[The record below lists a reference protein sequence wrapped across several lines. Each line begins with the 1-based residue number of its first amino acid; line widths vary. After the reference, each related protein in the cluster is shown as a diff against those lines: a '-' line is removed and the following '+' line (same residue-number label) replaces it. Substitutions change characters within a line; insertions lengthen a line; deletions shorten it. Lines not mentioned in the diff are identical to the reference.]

1 MPAGSRQTARRRV
14 GCEEIVGQL
23 FAGDLVGPVGAGI
36 EASQRHLDIRE
47 ILFDRVEIQ
56 RKIGPR
62 IDAVTHRPDRNR
74 ASTDMTYCSAVAQV
88 RLEHITKS
96 FGSGEEAV
104 NAVDDVT
111 IDIED
116 HDFMILLG
124 PSGCG
129 KSTLLRMVA
138 GLETP
143 TSGDIYI
150 GDVRVNDIEPKM
162 RDVAMVFQSYALYPH
177 KTVQANIEFPLKVRG
192 ASKTDRAAQAKTAAD
207 ALGLGPY
214 LDRKPGQLSGGQR
227 QRVAL
232 ARAIVRQPAVFCM
245 DEPLSNLDAKLR
257 GETRAELV
265 DLHRRLDAT
274 IIYVT
279 HDQIEAMTM
288 GTRVAVM
295 NLGHLQQIDT
305 PQQVYARPETVFVAR
320 FIGTPPMNVM
330 PAGLFERSDALV
342 GVRPEHLRITAEGGL
357 PSTVRMVE
365 QLGHET
371 LLVCD
376 AAGTRIVVRQD
387 AEAAVPAIGAEIRLD
402 AAEAYRHRFD
412 PLTERRIDS

>member
-1 MPAGSRQTARRRV
+1 MA
-14 GCEEIVGQL
+14 
-23 FAGDLVGPVGAGI
+23 
-36 EASQRHLDIRE
+36 
-47 ILFDRVEIQ
+47 
-56 RKIGPR
+56 
-62 IDAVTHRPDRNR
+62 
-74 ASTDMTYCSAVAQV
+74 YCSDVAQV
-88 RLEHITKS
+88 RLEHITKT
-96 FGSGEEAV
+96 FGSGADAV

-111 IDIED
+111 INIED

-138 GLETP
+138 GLESP
-143 TSGDIYI
+143 TVGDIYI

-192 ASKTDRAAQAKTAAD
+192 VSKPDRASQAKSAAD
-207 ALGLGPY
+207 ALGLGAY
-214 LDRKPGQLSGGQR
+214 VDRKPGQLSGGQR

-274 IIYVT
+274 ILYVT

-305 PQQVYARPETVFVAR
+305 PQQVYAKPETVFVAR

-330 PAGLFERSDALV
+330 PVGLFERSDFLV
-342 GVRPEHLRITAEGGL
+342 GVRPEHLRLTADGGL
-357 PSTVRMVE
+357 PATVRMVE

-371 LLVCD
+371 LLICD

-387 AEAAVPAIGAEIRLD
+387 AEADVPSIGAEVRLD
-402 AAEAYRHRFD
+402 AAEGYRHRFD
-412 PLTERRIDS
+412 PLTERRIDA

>member
-1 MPAGSRQTARRRV
+1 MA
-14 GCEEIVGQL
+14 E
-23 FAGDLVGPVGAGI
+23 
-36 EASQRHLDIRE
+36 
-47 ILFDRVEIQ
+47 
-56 RKIGPR
+56 
-62 IDAVTHRPDRNR
+62 
-74 ASTDMTYCSAVAQV
+74 V
-88 RLEHITKS
+88 RLEHITKI
-96 FGSGEEAV
+96 FGDGTEAV
-104 NAVDDVT
+104 TAVDDVT
-111 IDIED
+111 IEIAD

-143 TSGDIYI
+143 TSGDIFI
-150 GDVRVNDIEPKM
+150 GTRKVNDIAPKL

-177 KTVQANIEFPLKVRG
+177 KTVRANIEFPLKVRG
-192 ASKTDRAAQAKTAAD
+192 ESKPERGSKAMSAAQS
-207 ALGLGPY
+207 LGLGEY

-274 IIYVT
+274 ILYVT
-279 HDQIEAMTM
+279 HDQVEAMTM
-288 GTRVAVM
+288 GTHVAVM
-295 NLGHLQQIDT
+295 NRGQLQQIGT

-330 PAGLFERSDALV
+330 PPGLFERSEVLV
-342 GVRPEHLRITAEGGL
+342 GVRPEHLELSSNGGL
-357 PSTVRMVE
+357 PVTVRMVE

-371 LLVCD
+371 LLICD
-376 AAGTRIVVRQD
+376 SSGTRVVVRQD
-387 AEAAVPAIGAEIRLD
+387 AEASVPSIGAELKVD
-402 AAEAYRHRFD
+402 ASEAHRHRFD
-412 PLTERRIDS
+412 PTTERRVDA

>member
-1 MPAGSRQTARRRV
+1 
-14 GCEEIVGQL
+14 
-23 FAGDLVGPVGAGI
+23 
-36 EASQRHLDIRE
+36 
-47 ILFDRVEIQ
+47 
-56 RKIGPR
+56 
-62 IDAVTHRPDRNR
+62 
-74 ASTDMTYCSAVAQV
+74 MTYCSGVAQV
-88 RLEHITKS
+88 RLEHVTKS
-96 FGSGEEAV
+96 FGEGEKATT
-104 NAVDDVT
+104 AVDDVS
-111 IDIED
+111 IVVED
-116 HDFMILLG
+116 RDFMILLG

-143 TSGDIYI
+143 TLGEIYI
-150 GDVRVNDIEPKM
+150 GDVKVNNIEPKM

-177 KTVQANIEFPLKVRG
+177 KTAQANIEFPLKVRG
-192 ASKTDRAAQAKTAAD
+192 ASKVDRAAKAKTAAE
-207 ALGLGPY
+207 ALGLTEY

-274 IIYVT
+274 ILYVT
-279 HDQIEAMTM
+279 HDQVEAMTM

-295 NLGHLQQIDT
+295 SRGHLQQIGT
-305 PQQVYARPETVFVAR
+305 PHEVYAKPETVFVAT

-330 PAGLFERSDALV
+330 PAGLFERSEALV
-342 GVRPEHLRITAEGGL
+342 GVRAEHLELSANGGV
-357 PSTVRMVE
+357 PATVRMVE

-371 LLVCD
+371 LVICD

-387 AEAAVPAIGAEIRLD
+387 AEAPVPEIGEDVNLTAP
-402 AAEAYRHRFD
+402 EAYRHRFD
-412 PLTERRIDS
+412 PATERRITE

>member
-1 MPAGSRQTARRRV
+1 
-14 GCEEIVGQL
+14 
-23 FAGDLVGPVGAGI
+23 
-36 EASQRHLDIRE
+36 
-47 ILFDRVEIQ
+47 
-56 RKIGPR
+56 
-62 IDAVTHRPDRNR
+62 
-74 ASTDMTYCSAVAQV
+74 MTYCSAVAQV

-96 FGSGEEAV
+96 FGSGDDSV

-111 IDIED
+111 IDIEN

-192 ASKTDRAAQAKTAAD
+192 ASKADRAMQAKTAAD

-265 DLHRRLDAT
+265 DLHRRLEAT
-274 IIYVT
+274 ILYVT

-305 PQQVYARPETVFVAR
+305 PQQVYAKPATVFVAR

-330 PAGLFERSDALV
+330 PVGLFENSEVLV
-342 GVRPEHLRITAEGGL
+342 GVRPEHLRLTTDGGVAAN
-357 PSTVRMVE
+357 VRMVE

-371 LLVCD
+371 LLICD

-387 AEAAVPAIGAEIRLD
+387 AEAAVPEIGDEVHLD
-402 AAEAYRHRFD
+402 AADAYRHRFD
-412 PLTERRIDS
+412 PLTEQRIDA

>member
-1 MPAGSRQTARRRV
+1 MA
-14 GCEEIVGQL
+14 
-23 FAGDLVGPVGAGI
+23 
-36 EASQRHLDIRE
+36 
-47 ILFDRVEIQ
+47 
-56 RKIGPR
+56 
-62 IDAVTHRPDRNR
+62 
-74 ASTDMTYCSAVAQV
+74 YCSGVAQV

-96 FGSGEEAV
+96 FGEGTDAV
-104 NAVDDVT
+104 KAVDDVS

-143 TSGDIYI
+143 TSGDIFI
-150 GDVRVNDIEPKM
+150 GDVKVNDIEPKL
-162 RDVAMVFQSYALYPH
+162 RDVAMVFQSYALYPQ
-177 KTVQANIEFPLKVRG
+177 KTAQANIEFPLKVRG
-192 ASKTDRAAQAKTAAD
+192 VSKADRAATAKAAAD
-207 ALGLGPY
+207 SLGLGEY

-274 IIYVT
+274 ILYVT

-295 NLGHLQQIDT
+295 SRGHLQQIGT
-305 PQQVYARPETVFVAR
+305 PQQVYAKPETVFVAR

-342 GVRPEHLRITAEGGL
+342 GVRAEHLRISSNGGL
-357 PSTVRMVE
+357 PATVRMVE

-371 LLVCD
+371 LWICD
-376 AAGTRIVVRQD
+376 ASGTRIVVRQD
-387 AEAAVPAIGAEIRLD
+387 ADAAVPEIGSEIKL
-402 AAEAYRHRFD
+402 EASEAHLHRFD
-412 PLTERRIDS
+412 PLTERRVDG